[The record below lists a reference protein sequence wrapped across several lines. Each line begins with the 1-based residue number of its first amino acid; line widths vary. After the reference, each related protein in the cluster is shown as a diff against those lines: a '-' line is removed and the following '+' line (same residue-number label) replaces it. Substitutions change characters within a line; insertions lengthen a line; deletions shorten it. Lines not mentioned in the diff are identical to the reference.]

1 MMRHIPMRHIP
12 CLCVLTSLM
21 SAIAVAPGEAQ
32 EALVQPEPATA
43 DAARVFGMLGLG
55 VSSEGIGGVLS
66 LSLHRSRTAFIVRT
80 SGATEFEIFFPSDYA
95 EDYALLLGRVLDG
108 SMGWASGAIGPAV
121 VRVER
126 FGSGYDCWWF
136 ACSYDSE
143 RTTALGLAFQAE
155 AVWTPARFLGLGLSA
170 FGNLNP
176 NMSYAGFA
184 LGLHLGRVR
193 R

>member
-1 MMRHIPMRHIP
+1 MMRHSPMRPIP
-12 CLCVLTSLM
+12 GLCVLTSLM

-43 DAARVFGMLGLG
+43 EGARVFGALGLG
-55 VSSEGIGGVLS
+55 VSSEGIGGVVS
-66 LSLHRSRTAFIVRT
+66 LSLHRSRTVFILRT
-80 SGATEFEIFFPSDYA
+80 SGASGFEIISPSDYA
-95 EDYALLLGRVLDG
+95 EDYALLLGRVVDG
-108 SMGWASGAIGPAV
+108 SIGWVSGALGPAV
-121 VRVER
+121 ARVER
-126 FGSGYDCWWF
+126 FGEGYDCWWF

-143 RTTALGLAFQAE
+143 RTTALGLAFQAD
-155 AVWTPARFLGLGLSA
+155 AVWTPAGFLGLGLSA

-176 NMSYAGFA
+176 DMSYAGFA

>member
-1 MMRHIPMRHIP
+1 MRHIP

-32 EALVQPEPATA
+32 EAAPVQPEPVTA
-43 DAARVFGMLGLG
+43 DAARVFGTLGLG
-55 VSSEGIGGVLS
+55 ATSEGIGGVLS
-66 LSLHRSRTAFIVRT
+66 LSLHSSRTAFILRT
-80 SGATEFEIFFPSDYA
+80 SGASEFEIFSPSDSV

-121 VRVER
+121 TRVER
-126 FGSGYDCWWF
+126 FGPGYDCWWF
-136 ACSYDSE
+136 ACSHDSE

-170 FGNLNP
+170 FGNFNP
-176 NMSYAGFA
+176 DMSYAGLA